1 MRRACALVLFTA
13 SAAAVAR
20 GQPPMPAWEF
30 KPDVDKRVFV
40 RQPNGLVYHG
50 RLNIAGTFIPERFGY
65 IVLGGGGANHIPPEP
80 WGIND
85 PKHDNEVVYE
95 YRGGVLVHGK
105 LSYPGNFTPTLGKAA
120 AWIDDYR
127 PVVDGKPAPR
137 IYNLPGTLEPVPPSR
152 PRVAFAGLPKYR
164 LMADWTR
171 DGKMPARLPEATHR
185 LDFQPDRLVG
195 LVREK
200 AIYVGRLTQRG
211 DFVPALDIPAV
222 PYRDAGTATIR
233 RPDRTAVTVPVINHP
248 AADMEFVFELRGD
261 VLVAGQ
267 LREDGGFEASSFST
281 TISFADYLWQRW
293 HARPESWRI
302 YNLPGRLVPIPE
314 R

>member
-1 MRRACALVLFTA
+1 
-13 SAAAVAR
+13 
-20 GQPPMPAWEF
+20 MPAWEF

-233 RPDRTAVTVPVINHP
+233 RPDRTVATADDFAYHDPV
-248 AADMEFVFELRGD
+248 
-261 VLVAGQ
+261 
-267 LREDGGFEASSFST
+267 DGSDTAKQG
-281 TISFADYLWQRW
+281 IRILFADG
-293 HARPESWRI
+293 SRI
-302 YNLPGRLVPIPE
+302 VYRLSGTGTAGATLRVYIERYEPDASRHTTETQEALADLIALSRQVAEIERFTGRSAPTVIT
-314 R
+314 